1 MAQALST
8 DGGDR
13 GKVKHTACAFMGLS
27 HILYLQDYIK
37 GAAFAV
43 IEVAFICFIPFI
55 SKVLYHMVTL
65 RSDAP
70 HPMSSFMIVDGVLAI
85 SVIALFAAIYA
96 VSVQSAVA
104 DYDKY
109 CILKHF
115 PSSKNSLETIT
126 GAGFPIVG
134 LTPLVV
140 LLVIFVVVPLVF
152 SVLVSFTSYSNDV
165 NPVTKASMVKLF
177 DWVGLR
183 NFKELLGGGSTWS
196 KGFGR
201 VAVWTLIWAVAATF
215 TCYFGGLLIAVLLQ
229 ESKISIAP
237 VFRIIYIL
245 PYAVPAVITMLMWK
259 NLLNGTFGTVD
270 RTLMQFGFIQK
281 PIPFLS
287 DPTLAKVMCV
297 VVNLWAGFG
306 YFMILSMGTMSAIS
320 GDIFEAARID
330 GASPFQTLRAI
341 TVPLVMYQTMPQI
354 IMSLTHNLNNFG
366 MIFFFT
372 GGDPSMADSA
382 TTSAGGTDI
391 LVTWIYKLTMN
402 LQKYHYASVI
412 AVLIFIVIAPF
423 AIITFRQT
431 KSYKEG
437 TV

>member
-1 MAQALST
+1 MAQVLST
-8 DGGDR
+8 EGADLK
-13 GKVKHTACAFMGLS
+13 KVKYAACAFMGLS
-27 HILYLQDYIK
+27 HILYLKDYIK
-37 GAAFAV
+37 GAAFAA
-43 IEVAFICFIPFI
+43 IEVVFICFIPFI
-55 SKVLYHMVTL
+55 SKVIYHMVTL
-65 RSDAP
+65 RSDVARAT
-70 HPMSSFMIVDGVLAI
+70 SNFMVVDGVLAL
-85 SVIALFAAIYA
+85 SVIALFAAVYA
-96 VSVQSAVA
+96 VSVQSALS

-109 CILKHF
+109 CIVKHF
-115 PSSKNSLETIT
+115 TSSKKSMETIT

-140 LLVIFVVVPLVF
+140 LLLIFVVVPLVF
-152 SVLVSFTSYSNDV
+152 SVLVSFTNYSS
-165 NPVTKASMVKLF
+165 PGKIKLF
-177 DWVGLR
+177 EWVGFR

-201 VAVWTLIWAVAATF
+201 VALWTIIWAVAATF

-237 VFRIIYIL
+237 IFRIIYIL

-259 NLLNGTFGTVD
+259 NLLNGSFGTVNK
-270 RTLMQFGFIQK
+270 TLMQFGFISK

-320 GDIFEAARID
+320 ADLFEAARID
-330 GASPFQTLRAI
+330 GASPFQTLRSI

-366 MIFFFT
+366 MIYFFT

-382 TTSAGGTDI
+382 ATNAGGTDI
-391 LVTWIYKLTMN
+391 LVTWIYKLTVN
-402 LQKYHYASVI
+402 LLKYHYASVI
-412 AVLIFIVIAPF
+412 AVLIFVVIAPF